1 MIRIFFFVTLML
13 LGGCATQHQHDQ
25 NSDQNLS
32 LPPYLVYGR
41 LEETAEGYMFTE
53 FSEGFTQ
60 AEPWVRLADMKPM
73 WNTEQEDCLAGPV
86 KITNPDHE
94 NICKTQNASLFR
106 DKAMDFNAKK
116 AMGYLVFSTFSL
128 GIGAAL
134 VPAVVKF
141 DKGKYQS
148 AVNEAEKSLIE
159 TFKPLSESYR
169 QYLANYSTDMV
180 QFDQQYEEIVSSY
193 YLANVVPNIDLL
205 DESGLFDGHA
215 SDFKYDVKTSGN
227 SLIPRSDIEQISAT
241 TLYDFI
247 ESAQKRS
254 LDSIEALRKA
264 TATLVVTCENRNL
277 AYYLSYKVSCEEE
290 VDSSRTDF
298 DVKVVIKSISY
309 KDVMPDY
316 IFEED
321 ENVSLV
327 FKKDR
332 FYLTNKSDSYITVD
346 SLSFYHNGSIATSSD
361 RDFEFAPQS
370 EAELMPIAKLPLDKS
385 SIEFAN
391 ITRTSA
397 SKLKIKY
404 GVAVKYRVTNTNKEI
419 TLYRTRAYPLL
430 DLI

>member
-1 MIRIFFFVTLML
+1 MIRIFFFVTFML

-32 LPPYLVYGR
+32 LPAYLVYGK

-60 AEPWVRLADMKPM
+60 TEPWVRLADMKPM
-73 WNTEQEDCLAGPV
+73 WNTEQEDCSTGLADIPSEDD
-86 KITNPDHE
+86 TLT
-94 NICKTQNASLFR
+94 CKTEDETLFR
-106 DKAMDFNAKK
+106 DKVVDFTVGKTAK
-116 AMGYLVFSTFSL
+116 YLFGSAISYGLIATMPP
-128 GIGAAL
+128 AA
-134 VPAVVKF
+134 VKF
-141 DKGKYQS
+141 DEDKYQS

-169 QYLANYSTDMV
+169 QYLENYSTDMV

-193 YLANVVPNIDLL
+193 YRANVVPNIDLL

-227 SLIPRSDIEQISAT
+227 SLILRRDIEQISAT

-264 TATLVVTCENRNL
+264 TATLVVTCGNRNL

-397 SKLKIKY
+397 SQLKIKY
-404 GVAVKYRVTNTNKEI
+404 GVAIKYRVVNTNKEI